1 MFELPFEV
9 KLSIVGLILLISYC
23 ILSFLK
29 DHYDI

>member
-23 ILSFLK
+23 ILSYLN
-29 DHYDI
+29 DHYNI